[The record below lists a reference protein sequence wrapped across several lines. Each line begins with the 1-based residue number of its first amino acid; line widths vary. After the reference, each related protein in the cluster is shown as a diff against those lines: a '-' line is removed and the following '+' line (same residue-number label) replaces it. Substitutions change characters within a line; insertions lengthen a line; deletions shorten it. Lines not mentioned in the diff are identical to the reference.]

1 MPRRLVP
8 FRAIADSTYDWEMWI
23 EGGRVRWVNPAVE
36 RFTGSS
42 PAACLADPGFP
53 LGVVD
58 ERDRDTMRD
67 LLVRAEAG
75 ESGNDVEFRVVHRDG
90 SSHWAAMSFQP
101 LVDAGVMHGF
111 RTSVRDIDERKRFEE
126 RLRAAEREASRA
138 ASDRAELLATLSHEL
153 RSPLHCI
160 AGYADILRARAA
172 DPETA
177 RQAGIVVDQ
186 SESVLRHVEDLL
198 RYVAGDATANNL
210 VPEPFDLGAL
220 VRDVVEVTTPR
231 ARPRVAL
238 RFVDAGNAPRVLG
251 DRERLRQIA
260 TNLVDNALR
269 YTTAGEVVVTVGFTP
284 AGHVRLEVA
293 DTGPGMSDELRARA
307 RQPFVQGPG
316 ALAGGVGLGLA
327 IVDRLVRS
335 MAGTF
340 ELESELGRGT
350 RAIVELPLPPASVA
364 RSRAADE
371 RAPSRTP
378 LRILVVDDSE
388 AARELVVSMV
398 RALGHDADEAAS
410 GALAL
415 SASRANHYDLVIV
428 DYHMPER
435 DGVSTATA
443 LAEMS
448 ASRPFVVLLTANVLV
463 AERASELPRV
473 IDRVV
478 TKPLRLARLR
488 ELTAEAASSARSDRT
503 PPAER
508 GAARRRSRAF
518 DAAPLEELLAL
529 PARGG
534 PAALVTRLREALV
547 QGYAE
552 VAAAPPGA
560 RRAESAHALKGLLL
574 SVGASR
580 ASSLAA
586 RVEARARA
594 GRGDAAARRAL
605 AASQPDVL
613 EHLERCGAALGLR
626 AGGEAADRVTRQ

>member
-1 MPRRLVP
+1 MP

-23 EGGRVRWVNPAVE
+23 EDGGRVRWVNPAVE

-42 PAACLADPGFP
+42 PEACLADPQFP
-53 LGVVD
+53 LSVVD
-58 ERDRDTMRD
+58 ERDRDAMRD
-67 LLVRAEAG
+67 LLVRAAAG

-90 SSHWAAMSFQP
+90 SARWAAISFQP
-101 LVDAGVMHGF
+101 LVDEGVVHGF

-138 ASDRAELLATLSHEL
+138 ASDRADLLATLSHEL

-160 AGYADILRARAA
+160 AGYADILRARAV

-238 RFVDAGNAPRVLG
+238 RFVDAGSPPRVLG

-269 YTTAGEVVVTVGFTP
+269 YTTAGEVVVTVGSTP

-340 ELESELGRGT
+340 DLESELGRGT
-350 RAIVELPLPPASVA
+350 RAIVALPLPPVSVTRVHA
-364 RSRAADE
+364 AAD
-371 RAPSRTP
+371 AMPLRTP
-378 LRILVVDDSE
+378 LRVLVVDDSE

-398 RALGHDADEAAS
+398 RALGHEAGEAAS

-415 SASRANHYDLVIV
+415 SASRSNRYDLVIV
-428 DYHMPER
+428 DYHMPDR

-443 LAEMS
+443 LA
-448 ASRPFVVLLTANVLV
+448 AATTTRPYIVLLTANVLV

-488 ELTAEAASSARSDRT
+488 ELAAEAANSTRSART
-503 PPAER
+503 APPAR
-508 GAARRRSRAF
+508 RAARPRSRAF

-534 PAALVTRLREALV
+534 PAALLARLREALV
-547 QGYAE
+547 QGYAK
-552 VAAAPPGA
+552 VAAAPPGTD
-560 RRAESAHALKGLLL
+560 RAESAHALKGLLL

-594 GRGDAAARRAL
+594 GRGDAAACRAL
-605 AASQPDVL
+605 AASRTHVL
-613 EHLERCGAALGLR
+613 DHLERCGAALGR
-626 AGGEAADRVTRQ
+626 RTGTKQ